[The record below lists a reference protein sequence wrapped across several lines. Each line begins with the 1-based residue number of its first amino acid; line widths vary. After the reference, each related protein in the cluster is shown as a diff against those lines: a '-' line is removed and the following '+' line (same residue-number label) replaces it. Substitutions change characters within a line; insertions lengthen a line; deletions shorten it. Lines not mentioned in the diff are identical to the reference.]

1 MPLLD
6 RFRHLVGPG
15 VQWAVA
21 YIGEAHAS
29 DTWPLKFSHE
39 RPTPTTLAQRAAYA
53 VQCSSELG
61 LDGFRLCVDGMA
73 NHSTRHSGRGQ
84 RHITCSAAQG
94 SSCTSAVAPLRR
106 RAHPTTYS
114 CCSPFYSRCRNR
126 VLARARRDR
135 MGYAPHYEHDG
146 RQLNRSVCSLLVGKL
161 AVMLP
166 TATYLVSIVC
176 FV

>member
-1 MPLLD
+1 MLD

-73 NHSTRHSGRGQ
+73 NPLNAALGAWPTAYYVLSRAGQ
-84 RHITCSAAQG
+84 LLYIGG
-94 SSCTSAVAPLRR
+94 SSAEETSTSYDV
-106 RAHPTTYS
+106 
-114 CCSPFYSRCRNR
+114 
-126 VLARARRDR
+126 
-135 MGYAPHYEHDG
+135 
-146 RQLNRSVCSLLVGKL
+146 QLLLTFLLSLQKSS
-161 AVMLP
+161 ACP
-166 TATYLVSIVC
+166 R
-176 FV
+176 